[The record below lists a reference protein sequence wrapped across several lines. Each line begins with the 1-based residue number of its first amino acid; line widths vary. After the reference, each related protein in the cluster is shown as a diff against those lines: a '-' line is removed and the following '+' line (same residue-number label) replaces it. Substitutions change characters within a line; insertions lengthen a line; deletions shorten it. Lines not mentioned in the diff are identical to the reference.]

1 MKIKDMIQN
10 AMDQGY
16 QDDDASAKVCQDLPM
31 DLFKKEGYNIKG
43 WRLVKSGS
51 VGPVLTDFPGV
62 YVTED
67 MDFVAVLE

>member
-1 MKIKDMIQN
+1 MMKIKDMIQN

-16 QDDDASAKVCQDLPM
+16 QDDDASAKVC
-31 DLFKKEGYNIKG
+31 FKKEGYNIKG